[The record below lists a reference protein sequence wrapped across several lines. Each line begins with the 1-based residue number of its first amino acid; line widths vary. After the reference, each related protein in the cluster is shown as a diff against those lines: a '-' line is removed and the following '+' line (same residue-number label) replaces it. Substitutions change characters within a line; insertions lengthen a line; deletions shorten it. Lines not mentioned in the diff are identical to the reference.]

1 MARIPLRYAATA
13 AACALALAACAK
25 WSTKD
30 TAATSA
36 TLTGAIASP
45 ATASRI
51 DEKMDDGD
59 RRRAGNALESTPTGR
74 ASSWKNPGNSNTYTF
89 TPTRTTETGSGPC
102 RDFTVV
108 GTIESK
114 AETVNGT
121 ACRQSDGT
129 WKTKG

>member
-1 MARIPLRYAATA
+1 MDSIRIRYAATA
-13 AACALALAACAK
+13 AACALALAGCAK
-25 WSTKD
+25 LSTKESSG
-30 TAATSA
+30 TSA
-36 TLTGAIASP
+36 TLAGAIASP
-45 ATASRI
+45 AGASRI

-59 RRRAGNALESTPTGR
+59 RRRAGNVLESAPTGR
-74 ASSWKNPGNSNTYTF
+74 ATSWKNPGNSNTYTF
-89 TPTRTTETGSGPC
+89 TPTRTTESGSVTC

-108 GTIESK
+108 GTIDSK